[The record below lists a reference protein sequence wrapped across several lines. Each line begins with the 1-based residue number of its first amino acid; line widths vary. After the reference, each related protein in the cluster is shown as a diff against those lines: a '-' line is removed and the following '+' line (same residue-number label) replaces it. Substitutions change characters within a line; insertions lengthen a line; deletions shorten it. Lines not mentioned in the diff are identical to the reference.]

1 MGRVASLAG
10 ILGLIALAFG
20 FGATALVGLADPFV
34 LINLVLGAAGV
45 VTSLALGFQD
55 FQTLLGQ
62 RSTRYGASAAV
73 YSALFIVLLGGG
85 NYLSW
90 RHHHRWDLTEA
101 GVYTLAPQSKSVV
114 AALTQDLKMTA
125 FVEGG
130 QDQALDSLLESYQY
144 AAPSHVS
151 FQMVD
156 PDRHPELVDQ
166 MKITALRSVALQ
178 YGGESFVVTNPTEE
192 TITNGVIRVARTTK
206 KTVYF
211 VEGHGEADVA
221 NQQEPSGFAAA
232 KLALEQENYEVK
244 SLVLP
249 SAESMPADASVVVMP
264 GPKRALTDHELQ
276 LLDGYL
282 KSGGHLLIM
291 VGPREGDDGLTKL
304 LGEWAVKLGSNIVI
318 DQEMRLFEGPSMGIQ
333 PITKT
338 YTPHAITQGFHDYTT
353 WPRTR
358 TVNADAGGKKGFT
371 ATELVKTSPTSRA
384 LAKVDELFAKGT
396 ATIADSDPKGPLA
409 IAVAVEAKLADLGIQ
424 AKPAAEGKPAPDA
437 ARLVVFGT
445 EQFADNQRLSQ
456 SRLNADLFLNSVGWL
471 VGQEELVSVRSRSVR
486 ASRAELTPA
495 DSLRVF
501 YLSVL
506 VVPELMVLAGIAVWW
521 RRKSR

>member
-1 MGRVASLAG
+1 VASLAG
-10 ILGLIALAFG
+10 ILGLVLLAFG
-20 FGATALVGLADPFV
+20 FGATALVGLGDPFV
-34 LINLVLGAAGV
+34 LFNLVLGAAGI

-62 RSTRYGASAAV
+62 RSTRYGAGAAI
-73 YSALFIVLLGGG
+73 YSVLFVALLAGA

-90 RHHHRWDLTEA
+90 RHHHRWDVTEA
-101 GVYTLAPQSKSVV
+101 GVYTLAPQSKSIV
-114 AALTQDLKMTA
+114 AALKQDLRMTA

-130 QDQALDSLLESYQY
+130 QDPQLDSLLESYRY
-144 AAPSHVS
+144 AAPERVT
-151 FQMVD
+151 FQLVD
-156 PDRHPELVDQ
+156 PDKRPELVDQ
-166 MKITALRSVALQ
+166 MKVTALRSVALQ
-178 YGGESFVVTNPTEE
+178 YGPESFVVTNPTEE
-192 TITNGVIRVARTTK
+192 TITNGIIRVARTAK
-206 KTVYF
+206 KTIYF

-221 NQQEPSGFAAA
+221 NQQEPSGYAAA

-244 SLVLP
+244 TLVLP
-249 SAESMPADASVVVMP
+249 SAQSMPADASAIVIP
-264 GPKRALTDHELQ
+264 GPDRALTDHELTM
-276 LLDGYL
+276 LDAYL
-282 KSGGHLLIM
+282 KNGGHLLAM
-291 VGPREGDDGLTKL
+291 VGPRQGDERLTKL
-304 LGEWAVKLGSNIVI
+304 LADWGVKLGANIVI

-338 YTPHAITQGFHDYTT
+338 YGTHPITQNFRDYTT
-353 WPRTR
+353 WPQTR
-358 TVNADAGGKKGFT
+358 TVAADAAGRKGFS

-384 LAKVDELFAKGT
+384 LGNVEELFAKGT
-396 ATIADSDPKGPLA
+396 ATVGDDDPKGPLA
-409 IAVAVEAKLADLGIQ
+409 IGVAVEAKLADLGIQ
-424 AKPAAEGKPAPDA
+424 ASAPPEGKAPTE

-456 SRLNADLFLNSVGWL
+456 SRLNADIFLNSVGWL

-486 ASRAELTPA
+486 ASRAELTPT